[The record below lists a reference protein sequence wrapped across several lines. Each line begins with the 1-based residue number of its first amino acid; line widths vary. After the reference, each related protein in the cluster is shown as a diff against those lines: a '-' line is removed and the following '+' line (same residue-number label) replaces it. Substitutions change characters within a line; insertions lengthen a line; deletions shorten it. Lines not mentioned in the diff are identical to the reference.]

1 MRVPPW
7 WVRRLILAPL
17 VVIAALAVT
26 ALLPAW
32 LVIATAVSIFV
43 EPRLRT
49 PRLLWMLNLYLLWD
63 GAALIALFGLWV
75 ASGFGWRIHSPAF
88 QRTHYRLVARMLGFL
103 FWNAHW
109 VLRLDI
115 DVRVPADFHDDDSP
129 RVIAS
134 RHAGPGDS
142 FILIHAVL
150 NWFDRAPRIVMKDT
164 LQWDP
169 AVDVVLNRL
178 PNRFIAPPPFSGMAL
193 PSDHR
198 LQERI
203 RDLASD
209 MGPRDALVI
218 FPEGGNFTERRR
230 TRAIERLRAAGLN
243 AAADRAARLQNV
255 MAPRPGGFF
264 AAMDAA
270 PDADVFFVA
279 TPGSTASARSPTSGA
294 SCPPTRRSSCGSGTG
309 RARRSPPTTTNATT
323 GSCGNG
329 SGSTTGSSGTA
340 PMPSRRR
347 RRPHACAAGARPGPR
362 DDGRSAPGAR
372 RQVTVSRSDSC
383 TAASDSTR

>member
-1 MRVPPW
+1 MRVPPK
-7 WVRRLILAPL
+7 WVRRVILAPL
-17 VVIAALAVT
+17 VVLAALGVT

-32 LVIATAVSIFV
+32 LVVATFLSIFI

-63 GAALIALFGLWV
+63 AAALLALFALWV
-75 ASGFGWRIHSPAF
+75 ASGFGWRIRTPRF
-88 QRTHYRLVARMLGFL
+88 QHAHYRLVAVMLEFL
-103 FWNAHW
+103 FWNAYW

-115 DVRVPADFHDDDSP
+115 DVRVPEGFHDDGRP

-142 FILIHAVL
+142 FILVHAVFD
-150 NWFDRAPRIVMKDT
+150 WFGRAPRIVLKDT

-178 PNRFIAPPPFSGMAL
+178 PNRFIAPPPASGRRR
-193 PSDHR
+193 PSDR
-198 LQERI
+198 ALQERI

-209 MGPRDALVI
+209 MGPNDALVI

-230 TRAIERLRAAGLN
+230 SRAIERLRAAGLS
-243 AAADRAARLQNV
+243 AAAERAARLQNV

-264 AAMDAA
+264 AAVDAS

-279 TPGSTASARSPTSGA
+279 HTGLDRIRTVTDVWRELPTDKTIIMRFWNVPRSEIPADHVERNDWLMREWERIDEWIEEHRPVAETGAPPAARL
-294 SCPPTRRSSCGSGTG
+294 
-309 RARRSPPTTTNATT
+309 
-323 GSCGNG
+323 
-329 SGSTTGSSGTA
+329 
-340 PMPSRRR
+340 RRR
-347 RRPHACAAGARPGPR
+347 N
-362 DDGRSAPGAR
+362 APPVR
-372 RQVTVSRSDSC
+372 
-383 TAASDSTR
+383 

>member
-7 WVRRLILAPL
+7 WVRRFILAPI
-17 VVIAALAVT
+17 VVVAALALT
-26 ALLPAW
+26 LLLPLW
-32 LVIATAVSIFV
+32 LVIAVAVSIFV
-43 EPRLRT
+43 ERRLRT
-49 PRLLWMLNLYLLWD
+49 PRLLWMVNLYLLWD
-63 GAALIALFGLWV
+63 AAALIGLFVLWV
-75 ASGFGWRIHSPAF
+75 ASGFGWRIHSPGF
-88 QRTHYRLVARMLGFL
+88 QRVHYRFVARMLEFL
-103 FWNAHW
+103 FWNAYW
-109 VLRLDI
+109 VLRLEI
-115 DVRVPADFHDDDSP
+115 DVRVPAGFHDDDRP
-129 RVIAS
+129 RVIAC
-134 RHAGPGDS
+134 RHAGPGNS

-178 PNRFIAPPPFSGMAL
+178 PNRFIAPPPFTSERR
-193 PSDHR
+193 PPDHR

-203 RDLASD
+203 RELAAG

-264 AAMDAA
+264 AAVDAS

-279 TPGSTASARSPTSGA
+279 HTGLDRIRTITDVWRELPTDKTIIMQFWNVPRSEIPAEPGLRTEWLMSEWERIDAWIEAHRPASGVTAR
-294 SCPPTRRSSCGSGTG
+294 
-309 RARRSPPTTTNATT
+309 
-323 GSCGNG
+323 
-329 SGSTTGSSGTA
+329 
-340 PMPSRRR
+340 
-347 RRPHACAAGARPGPR
+347 
-362 DDGRSAPGAR
+362 
-372 RQVTVSRSDSC
+372 
-383 TAASDSTR
+383 

>member
-1 MRVPPW
+1 MRVPPR

-17 VVIAALAVT
+17 VVLAALVLT
-26 ALLPAW
+26 LLLPAW
-32 LVIATAVSIFV
+32 LVVATAVSIFI

-63 GAALIALFGLWV
+63 AAALIALFALWV
-75 ASGFGWRIHSPAF
+75 ASGFGWRIHSPGF
-88 QRTHYRLVARMLGFL
+88 QHAHYRLVARMLEFL
-103 FWNAHW
+103 FWNAYW

-115 DVRVPADFHDDDSP
+115 DVRVPDDFHDDDRP

-134 RHAGPGDS
+134 RHAGPGNS

-178 PNRFIAPPPFSGMAL
+178 PNRFIAPPPFSGDAR
-193 PSDHR
+193 PSDHG
-198 LQERI
+198 LQRRI

-230 TRAIERLRAAGLN
+230 TRAIERLRAAGLD

-279 TPGSTASARSPTSGA
+279 HTGLDRIRTISDVWRELPTDKTIIMRFWNV
-294 SCPPTRRSSCGSGTG
+294 P
-309 RARRSPPTTTNATT
+309 RAEIPADHDERNDWLMREWE
-323 GSCGNG
+323 
-329 SGSTTGSSGTA
+329 
-340 PMPSRRR
+340 RIDDWIDRH
-347 RRPHACAAGARPGPR
+347 RPEAE
-362 DDGRSAPGAR
+362 
-372 RQVTVSRSDSC
+372 
-383 TAASDSTR
+383 TAAPPAARLRRGRPARTAR